1 LSVFV
6 TWLNLMT
13 ISPSWQTSL
22 AWAGV
27 EIRATAMALVN
38 AVFRKNFMMNLFITI
53 IIDSVAGLLIY
64 DIANLVP
71 NNNSLINM
79 IILS

>member
-1 LSVFV
+1 
-6 TWLNLMT
+6 
-13 ISPSWQTSL
+13 
-22 AWAGV
+22 
-27 EIRATAMALVN
+27 
-38 AVFRKNFMMNLFITI
+38 MMNLFITI

-79 IILS
+79 VILSSPMCGYPYTI